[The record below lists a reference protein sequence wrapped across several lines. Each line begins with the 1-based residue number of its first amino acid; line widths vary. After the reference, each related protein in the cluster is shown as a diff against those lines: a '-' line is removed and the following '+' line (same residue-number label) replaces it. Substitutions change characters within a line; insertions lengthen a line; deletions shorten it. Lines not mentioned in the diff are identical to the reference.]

1 MLLHI
6 VRHGQT
12 HWNVERRIQG
22 HLDSELDETG
32 FEQAR
37 KRGKDFADT
46 QFSAV
51 YSSSSLRTRQTTEK
65 LLGKRM
71 ASGKVDQKYSVLYMD
86 ELREVCLGVWE
97 GKLWNN
103 IEAKYPDM
111 VEAHR
116 KATDDFSVEGAES
129 MHQTQ
134 KRGVN
139 AIESIIKTQKDATQS
154 HNYAEVL
161 IVSHGAIMKYI
172 LAYYLSIPLTTL
184 HALPSLP
191 NCAHCIIDVQEQQ
204 RKVIQIAGVPVEET
218 QWIDFCTK

>member
-1 MLLHI
+1 
-6 VRHGQT
+6 
-12 HWNVERRIQG
+12 
-22 HLDSELDETG
+22 
-32 FEQAR
+32 
-37 KRGKDFADT
+37 
-46 QFSAV
+46 
-51 YSSSSLRTRQTTEK
+51 
-65 LLGKRM
+65 M